1 MKILIATIK
10 QWNIDH
16 AVKMAEQYKDMHD
29 IKIVSQ
35 KQQLSIDMLEQ
46 FRPDMIFFP
55 HWSYKIPADIYE
67 NYLCVVFHMT
77 ALPFGRGGSPLQNL
91 IVRGI
96 YNTKISAVRVTEEID
111 AGPIY
116 MKKPFLLEGSAQE
129 IYCGIS
135 EVIFNDMIP
144 AFLEGGL
151 TTVQQEGEAV
161 YFKRRTPEQSR
172 IPEGLSQQQIYDY
185 IRMMDAQGYPRAYI
199 DMGRCRMM
207 FYHAH
212 MENGMLRAEVE
223 IKEEPL

>member
-77 ALPFGRGGSPLQNL
+77 DLPFGRGAAESDCQGNL
-91 IVRGI
+91 
-96 YNTKISAVRVTEEID
+96 
-111 AGPIY
+111 
-116 MKKPFLLEGSAQE
+116 
-129 IYCGIS
+129 
-135 EVIFNDMIP
+135 
-144 AFLEGGL
+144 
-151 TTVQQEGEAV
+151 
-161 YFKRRTPEQSR
+161 
-172 IPEGLSQQQIYDY
+172 
-185 IRMMDAQGYPRAYI
+185 
-199 DMGRCRMM
+199 
-207 FYHAH
+207 
-212 MENGMLRAEVE
+212 
-223 IKEEPL
+223 